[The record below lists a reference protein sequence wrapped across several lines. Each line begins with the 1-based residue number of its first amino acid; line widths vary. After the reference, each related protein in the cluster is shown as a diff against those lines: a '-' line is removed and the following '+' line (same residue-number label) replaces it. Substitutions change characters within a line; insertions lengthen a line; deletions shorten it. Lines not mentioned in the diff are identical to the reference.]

1 MTQTQDE
8 GLLTRWARRKQQ
20 STLVSEKEDLDLEL
34 QAQGI
39 ASPEVDRPDS
49 DSSGESEVPVLTDAD
64 MPPIDTLTE
73 ESDFSGFMSGGV
85 SDKLRN
91 LALRKLF
98 SAPSFNIRDGLDEY
112 DEDYTYFEKLGDI
125 VTSDMKHQMEL
136 EEAEKREQ
144 QMEEAA
150 KEEKQPEDEL
160 AGQSTAEAAV
170 AEEEDSD
177 PGGTESKIKKGEED
191 TVASE
196 SQLSDAD
203 EPQDPGKHDAPET
216 SEQDHVD

>member
-39 ASPEVDRPDS
+39 SPEVDQPDS
-49 DSSGESEVPVLTDAD
+49 DSSAESEEPVLTDAD

-98 SAPSFNIRDGLDEY
+98 GAPSFNIRDGLDEY

-125 VTSDMKHQMEL
+125 ITSDMKHQMEL

-150 KEEKQPEDEL
+150 TEEKQPEDEL

-170 AEEEDSD
+170 PEEEDSET
-177 PGGTESKIKKGEED
+177 GGTESKIMKGEED

-216 SEQDHVD
+216 IEQDHVD

>member
-8 GLLTRWARRKQQ
+8 GLLSRWARRKQQ

-177 PGGTESKIKKGEED
+177 PGGTESKIMKGEED

>member
-177 PGGTESKIKKGEED
+177 PGGTESKIMKGEED

-203 EPQDPGKHDAPET
+203 GPQDPGKRDAPET
-216 SEQDHVD
+216 SEQDHDD

>member
-144 QMEEAA
+144 QMEQAA

-177 PGGTESKIKKGEED
+177 PGGTESKIMKGEED